1 MALSLKELSHEDG
14 SEAPMLVRMSVEG
27 LLELLSGGVHAASA
41 PVSLGQFL
49 DTSIMGT

>member
-1 MALSLKELSHEDG
+1 MAPSLKELSHEDG
-14 SEAPMLVRMSVEG
+14 SEAPMLVRMGVEG